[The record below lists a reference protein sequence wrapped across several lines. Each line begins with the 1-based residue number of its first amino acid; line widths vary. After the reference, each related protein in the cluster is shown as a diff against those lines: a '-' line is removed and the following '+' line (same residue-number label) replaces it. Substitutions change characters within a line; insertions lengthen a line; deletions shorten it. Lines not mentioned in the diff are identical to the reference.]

1 MKLHVTARG
10 VALRLSPLHCDM
22 LARGEGLSLA
32 LPWPGGG
39 WRFALLPGAGSGVD
53 TQGGAV
59 TVTLSPDDLQRF
71 LHERESE
78 LHLPGPPAVRLE
90 KDRHADWPLA

>member
-1 MKLHVTARG
+1 MKLHLTARG
-10 VALRLSPLHCDM
+10 ITLRLSPTQCDM
-22 LARGEGLSLA
+22 LARGEGLTLT

-39 WRFALLPGAGSGVD
+39 WRFALTPGAASGVRAS
-53 TQGGAV
+53 GGAV
-59 TVTLSPDDLQRF
+59 FVTLSTGDLQRF

-90 KDRHADWPLA
+90 KDRHADWPLG